1 MLEAMTAPGGRR
13 LRRPV
18 AVGLLA
24 CFVLAACAVDV
35 GLDAP
40 SPRELETADASNAA
54 VSEAAG
60 EPAWLSGQATGAPAA
75 PPAPGLLP
83 DSAAKA
89 RSGEVLTYA
98 DSTGPDENRH
108 AGKPAEPVPLLDRIV
123 VAKPPPGGPAVNTH
137 FAALPNVTGYR
148 VQLATLR
155 NLNAAEKAWRDL
167 VARFPDILGGKRL
180 FVVDLDLGYRGG
192 QHRVEAGPYRTLELA
207 WQACLSLMSR
217 MQGCT
222 VSLP

>member
-1 MLEAMTAPGGRR
+1 M
-13 LRRPV
+13 
-18 AVGLLA
+18 
-24 CFVLAACAVDV
+24 

-40 SPRELETADASNAA
+40 SPSEPEPVAAETSNRALPE
-54 VSEAAG
+54 STG
-60 EPAWLSGQATGAPAA
+60 EPAWLSGLEAGN
-75 PPAPGLLP
+75 PPASPARGLLP
-83 DSAAKA
+83 DSAAKTY
-89 RSGEVLTYA
+89 SGETLTYA
-98 DSTGPDENRH
+98 DSSGRRGADE
-108 AGKPAEPVPLLDRIV
+108 AGKPAEPVPLLDRLA

-155 NLNAAEKAWRDL
+155 NLNDAGKTWRDL
-167 VARFPDILGGKRL
+167 VVRFPDILGEKRL
-180 FVVDLDLGYRGG
+180 FVVDLNLGYRGI

>member
-1 MLEAMTAPGGRR
+1 MTVRRGRGLGR
-13 LRRPV
+13 SM
-18 AVGLLA
+18 AGSLLA

-40 SPRELETADASNAA
+40 SPSEPEPAAAEASAKA
-54 VSEAAG
+54 LPEAAG
-60 EPAWLSGQATGAPAA
+60 EPAWLSEREAGVAAAAPAS
-75 PPAPGLLP
+75 GLLP

-89 RSGEVLTYA
+89 HSGEALTYA
-98 DSTGPDENRH
+98 DSTGQRGTNS

-123 VAKPPPGGPAVNTH
+123 AAKPPPGGPAVNTH
-137 FAALPNVTGYR
+137 VAALPNVTGYR

-155 NLNAAEKAWRDL
+155 SLDSAGKAWRDL
-167 VARFPDILGGKRL
+167 VTRFPDILGDKRL
-180 FVVDLDLGYRGG
+180 FVVDLNLGYRGI
-192 QHRVEAGPYRTLELA
+192 QHRVEAGPYQTLELA